1 MRTFNGMKVL
11 ISRSVNASC
20 LSFLPCTWDGSNQ
33 LINEL
38 SGLRSCICSVR
49 SDVWDIGDVHKG
61 VES

>member
-20 LSFLPCTWDGSNQ
+20 LSFVPCTWDGSNQ

-38 SGLRSCICSVR
+38 SGLRSRICKVR
-49 SDVWDIGDVHKG
+49 EVMSGI
-61 VES
+61 